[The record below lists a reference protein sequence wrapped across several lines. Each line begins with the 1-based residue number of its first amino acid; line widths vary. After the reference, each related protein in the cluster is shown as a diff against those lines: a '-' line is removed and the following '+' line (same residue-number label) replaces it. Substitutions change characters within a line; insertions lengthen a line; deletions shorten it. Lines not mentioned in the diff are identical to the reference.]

1 MMSRIPERTVSRWIL
16 KIAVA
21 ILLGIAIGLL
31 WGWQMAPFFVVL
43 YFALGWAMERG
54 QQQKKEVDAYRE
66 EWLNRRKKPDGDA
79 GTLPPS

>member
-1 MMSRIPERTVSRWIL
+1 MTKHIPKRTASRWIL
-16 KIAVA
+16 DIAVA
-21 ILLGIAIGLL
+21 ALLGIAVALL

-54 QQQKKEVDAYRE
+54 QLHKKEVDAHRE
-66 EWLNRRKKPDGDA
+66 EWLNRRKKPDGET